1 MASRPMLKP
10 QALYCF
16 VTAIL
21 ANTLSA
27 TGSNIALEHT
37 ALLWRK
43 QRKSLAVTGKCYLLS
58 SLSPIGQYMV
68 T

>member
-1 MASRPMLKP
+1 MWKP

-21 ANTLSA
+21 ANALSA

-37 ALLWRK
+37 TPLGRRR
-43 QRKSLAVTGKCYLLS
+43 RKSLAVTGKRYLQS